1 MSDRLLNNLDKLL
14 LEFVFQ
20 LEQTSYAKEHVNQQ
34 INLYTVKIT
43 EKKNEIARLQ
53 ENINDSNDAIA
64 DLCKQNESSKESC
77 NAWKPTYVIL
87 SKHEEYLKNEL
98 EALQE
103 ATENERKMYQD
114 HLTHYKEI
122 LKQHREKYAETA
134 LAQEYYKKKK
144 ELEEIR
150 NRVLKQAEKYKLKED
165 ACLDIL
171 EPVPF
176 KSLNDWAL
184 QIASSRQKTQEMLK
198 LAAVA
203 TQESIELQKEAEE
216 LEMKINYLK
225 KTFEETTED
234 QNNSK
239 MIEGKNQKSLEKP
252 KEFKERIFEES
263 EHPSLL
269 NEKHQLY
276 KPLHVPCI
284 PRKLVQSVQSI
295 RFSMQRT
302 ETGREEKEK
311 PMELSVATSSSS
323 SLAENSS
330 QMVID
335 TGGTNNPQ
343 IAQVPSITS
352 LQNQMQF
359 RLVMP
364 PKQTTSNQQFESEN
378 AVIAN
383 QEAKCGDKE
392 AEDEPKDSS
401 CIPQDI
407 QTCFKSNEDNPD
419 TAEESAEHFL
429 RAPETPEFVGTPDS
443 KGKKTQLS
451 KTPPFDFIRSL
462 GCEEGTSK
470 SPAFFSLM
478 NFSQKSPG
486 FNLFDSSVFGAE
498 NSSDETDENYSVG
511 NLNPLSPHKDIGSLF
526 GKSESEDVFAFPFPS
541 ESTSH
546 AFGDGKDDFS
556 FPFAFGQDQR
566 SSRSPSVKGLHSSL
580 QNTKPFTFF

>member
-1 MSDRLLNNLDKLL
+1 MEKLKIHML
-14 LEFVFQ
+14 TFLFLISV
-20 LEQTSYAKEHVNQQ
+20 
-34 INLYTVKIT
+34 YTVKIT

-53 ENINDSNDAIA
+53 ENINNSNEAIA
-64 DLCKQNESSKESC
+64 DLHKQSESSKKSC

-98 EALQE
+98 EVLKE
-103 ATENERKMYQD
+103 DTEKERKMYQD
-114 HLTHYKEI
+114 YITQYKEI
-122 LKQHREKYAETA
+122 LKQHREKYAETG

-144 ELEEIR
+144 ELEEIQ
-150 NRVLKQAEKYKLKED
+150 NRVLKQSEKYKLKED
-165 ACLDIL
+165 ACVDIM

-203 TQESIELQKEAEE
+203 AQESIELQKEAEE

-225 KTFEETTED
+225 KTFEETTENE
-234 QNNSK
+234 NNSK
-239 MIEGKNQKSLEKP
+239 VIEGKNQRSLEKP
-252 KEFKERIFEES
+252 KEFKERIFQES

-284 PRKLVQSVQSI
+284 PRKLVRSVQSI
-295 RFSMQRT
+295 GFSMQQT
-302 ETGREEKEK
+302 ETGREEREK
-311 PMELSVATSSSS
+311 PVELSVATSSSS

-335 TGGTNNPQ
+335 TAGTNNPQ
-343 IAQVPSITS
+343 IAQVPSMAS

-359 RLVMP
+359 RLVIP

-383 QEAKCGDKE
+383 QEAKCGDK
-392 AEDEPKDSS
+392 AEDEPKDSLY
-401 CIPQDI
+401 IPQDI
-407 QTCFKSNEDNPD
+407 HTYFKSNEDNSD
-419 TAEESAEHFL
+419 TAEESAEDFL
-429 RAPETPEFVGTPDS
+429 RAPETPEFVGTPNS
-443 KGKKTQLS
+443 KGKKTQFP
-451 KTPPFDFIRSL
+451 KTPSFDFIHNL

-478 NFSQKSPG
+478 NYSQKSPG

-498 NSSDETDENYSVG
+498 NSSDETEEGYSVG
-511 NLNPLSPHKDIGSLF
+511 NLNPLSPHKDTGSLF
-526 GKSESEDVFAFPFPS
+526 GKSESEDAFAFPFPS

-546 AFGDGKDDFS
+546 AFEDGKDDFN

-566 SSRSPSVKGLHSSL
+566 SSRSPSVKGFHSSL